1 MLGKGHYEIK
11 TAKMARQKE
20 KKSPL
25 WVCTIFNERYLLF
38 KWKKKKTTKNNNFPF
53 ASGQKVRIK

>member
-38 KWKKKKTTKNNNFPF
+38 KWKKKTTKNNNFPF